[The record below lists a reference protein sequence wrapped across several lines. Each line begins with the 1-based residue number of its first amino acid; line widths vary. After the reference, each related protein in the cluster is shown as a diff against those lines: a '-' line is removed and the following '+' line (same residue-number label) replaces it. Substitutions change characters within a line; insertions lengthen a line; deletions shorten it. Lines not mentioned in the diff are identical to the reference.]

1 MRINV
6 RQGWRCHHEVKE
18 PHMSTALTPGQKG
31 LLETALLAQRQRL
44 ESELALQLGGTD
56 RVTHARE
63 QLLQDTD
70 GETAHDA
77 DREVDLARS
86 DATLQALREI
96 DAALQRLQ
104 DADFGLCA
112 DCGGAI
118 AFDRLRL
125 SPQVTRCITCQSAT
139 ESRGG
144 HAHPAT
150 L

>member
-1 MRINV
+1 
-6 RQGWRCHHEVKE
+6 
-18 PHMSTALTPGQKG
+18 MSTSLTPGQKS
-31 LLETALLAQRQRL
+31 LLETALQAQRSRL
-44 ESELALQLGGTD
+44 EGELKLQLGGTD

-70 GETAHDA
+70 GETAHEA

-86 DATLQALREI
+86 DATLQALRDI

-104 DADFGLCA
+104 DPDFGQCA
-112 DCGGAI
+112 DCGAAI

-125 SPQVTRCITCQSAT
+125 SPQVTRCIDCQSAA
-139 ESRGG
+139 EARGG
-144 HAHPAT
+144 GAHHAT

>member
-1 MRINV
+1 
-6 RQGWRCHHEVKE
+6 
-18 PHMSTALTPGQKG
+18 MSTALTPGQKG
-31 LLETALLAQRQRL
+31 LLETALLEQRQRL
-44 ESELALQLGGTD
+44 DSELTLQLGGAD

-86 DATLQALREI
+86 DATLQALRDI
-96 DAALQRLQ
+96 DAALARLK

-112 DCGGAI
+112 DCGGGI

-125 SPQVTRCITCQSAT
+125 SPQVTRCITCQAAA
-139 ESRGG
+139 ESRSGQP
-144 HAHPAT
+144 HHAT

>member
-1 MRINV
+1 
-6 RQGWRCHHEVKE
+6 
-18 PHMSTALTPGQKG
+18 MSTSLTPGQKS
-31 LLETALLAQRQRL
+31 LLETALLSQRSRL
-44 ESELALQLGGTD
+44 EGELKLQLGGSD

-86 DATLQALREI
+86 DATLQALRDIE
-96 DAALQRLQ
+96 AALQRLQ
-104 DADFGLCA
+104 DPAFGQCS
-112 DCGGAI
+112 DCGAAI

-125 SPQVTRCITCQSAT
+125 SPQVTRCISCQSAA
-139 ESRGG
+139 EARGG
-144 HAHPAT
+144 GAHHAT

>member
-1 MRINV
+1 
-6 RQGWRCHHEVKE
+6 
-18 PHMSTALTPGQKG
+18 MSTSLTPGQKS
-31 LLETALLAQRQRL
+31 LLETALLSQRSRL
-44 ESELALQLGGTD
+44 EGELKLQLGGTD

-86 DATLQALREI
+86 DATLQALRDI

-104 DADFGLCA
+104 DPGFGQCA
-112 DCGGAI
+112 DCGAAI

-125 SPQVTRCITCQSAT
+125 SPQVTRCISCQSAA
-139 ESRGG
+139 EARGG
-144 HAHPAT
+144 GAHHAT

>member
-1 MRINV
+1 
-6 RQGWRCHHEVKE
+6 
-18 PHMSTALTPGQKG
+18 MSTSLTPGQKG
-31 LLETALLAQRQRL
+31 LLETALLSQRSRL
-44 ESELALQLGGTD
+44 EGELKLQLGGTD

-86 DATLQALREI
+86 DATLQALRDI

-104 DADFGLCA
+104 DPGFGQCA
-112 DCGGAI
+112 DCGAAI

-125 SPQVTRCITCQSAT
+125 SPQVTRCISCQSAA
-139 ESRGG
+139 EARGG
-144 HAHPAT
+144 GAHHAT

>member
-1 MRINV
+1 
-6 RQGWRCHHEVKE
+6 
-18 PHMSTALTPGQKG
+18 MSTTLTPGQKT
-31 LLETALLAQRQRL
+31 LLETALMEQRNRL
-44 ESELALQLGGTD
+44 EGELKLQLGGED

-63 QLLQDTD
+63 QLLQDGD

-86 DATLQALREI
+86 DATLQGLRDI
-96 DAALQRLQ
+96 NAALQRLH

-125 SPQVTRCITCQSAT
+125 SPQVTRCIGCQSAAET
-139 ESRGG
+139 RGG
-144 HAHPAT
+144 AAHHAT

>member
-1 MRINV
+1 
-6 RQGWRCHHEVKE
+6 
-18 PHMSTALTPGQKG
+18 MSTFLTTDQRSLLASV
-31 LLETALLAQRQRL
+31 LLEQQALLEA
-44 ESELALQLGGTD
+44 ELKLQLGGED

-86 DATLQALREI
+86 DATLQALRDI

-125 SPQVTRCITCQSAT
+125 SPQVTRCITCQTAA

-144 HAHPAT
+144 HPHPAT

>member
-6 RQGWRCHHEVKE
+6 RRGRQCHHEVKE
-18 PHMSTALTPGQKG
+18 PSMSTALTSGQKG
-31 LLETALLAQRQRL
+31 LLETALLTQRQRL
-44 ESELALQLGGTD
+44 EGELTLQLGGTD

-86 DATLQALREI
+86 DATLQALRDI

-125 SPQVTRCITCQSAT
+125 SPQVTRCITCQTAA

-144 HAHPAT
+144 HPHPAT